1 MPAGAGIDV
10 LAGAGI
16 DVWVDVLAEAETD
29 VLPGEPV
36 EALAV
41 VLAVVLT
48 VVPAVMPAVLA
59 TDDSH
64 CDGVEA
70 KQVVPCCQVLD
81 AGDDDND
88 NDFVDVQFCWRN

>member
-10 LAGAGI
+10 S
-16 DVWVDVLAEAETD
+16 VDVLAEAETD
-29 VLPGEPV
+29 VLPGEPA

-48 VVPAVMPAVLA
+48 VVPAVLA

>member
-10 LAGAGI
+10 S
-16 DVWVDVLAEAETD
+16 VDVPAGAETD

-41 VLAVVLT
+41 ILAVVLAVVLS
-48 VVPAVMPAVLA
+48 VVPVVMPAVLA

-64 CDGVEA
+64 CDDVEA
-70 KQVVPCCQVLD
+70 KPVVPCCQVLD